1 MTSTYQTNTTDTD
14 YNGWTNR
21 ETWSVVLWMMND
33 ESLYHTAQQA
43 ARVDLLNPYQ
53 FFIDEMRDMGQP
65 TDGDGVRWD
74 DERVNQCEV
83 NQAMSELNVL

>member
-1 MTSTYQTNTTDTD
+1 MTTTYQTDLLTER
-14 YNGWTNR
+14 YNGWSSR

-33 ESLYHTAQQA
+33 EGLYRIAQQA

-53 FFIDEMRDMGQP
+53 FFIDEMRDMCQP

-74 DERVNQCEV
+74 DERVNQVEV
-83 NQAMSELNVL
+83 NEAMAELIED